1 MQTKQF
7 AHERVQSFSE
17 HAADALSATGRR
29 TAERAGEAQARA
41 TGTAGDFKDRAA
53 ETADKVKAGID
64 AASETAQGTMERVR
78 STARDRATAAP
89 EAVRHVFSDNAALIA
104 GLGVA
109 IGAIVAA
116 SLPATEAEAATIG
129 KAGDRVKRAAG
140 EAAQS
145 GFETAKDDVLSAAD
159 AAAKSVSDEDLSK
172 QASRATKDLSDKL
185 REAGDDIVTAA
196 FNPTRT
202 EEKPS

>member
-1 MQTKQF
+1 M
-7 AHERVQSFSE
+7 
-17 HAADALSATGRR
+17 
-29 TAERAGEAQARA
+29 
-41 TGTAGDFKDRAA
+41 
-53 ETADKVKAGID
+53 KAGID

-89 EAVRHVFSDNAALIA
+89 ETVRQVFSDNVALIG
-104 GLGVA
+104 GLGIA
-109 IGAIVAA
+109 MGAIIAA
-116 SLPATEAEAATIG
+116 SLPDTKVEAAAIG
-129 KAGDRVKRAAG
+129 KASDRVKHAAG
-140 EAAQS
+140 KAAQS
-145 GFETAKDDVLSAAD
+145 GFETAKDAMLSAAD